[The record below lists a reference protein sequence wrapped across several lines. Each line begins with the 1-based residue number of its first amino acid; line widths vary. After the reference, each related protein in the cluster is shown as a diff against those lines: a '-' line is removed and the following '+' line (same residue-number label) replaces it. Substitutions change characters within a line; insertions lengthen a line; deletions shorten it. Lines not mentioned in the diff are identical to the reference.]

1 MDRRKTLLGAA
12 GAALLSQLQACGTGD
27 ADTASAG
34 SLDGAGAPS
43 ESGADLSEKAPTDYS
58 PILAPGPHHIEVA
71 CAKDFDSGL
80 IDITLGGK
88 VYPLAH
94 FARPGGFAGSPVT
107 ATTQFVRPIAL
118 GELRTTTNWRCKL
131 DLVEGSTPGKQNFIS
146 TVTTNPTTT
155 DPTWKHTTSTRD
167 TKLTHHFDFFSSQA
181 TNRRHLAS
189 VRISQKD
196 KVIRVANQQ
205 VVMFEHSDLPHVA
218 ISRTLAARLTLYP
231 GIGELP
237 RPDRTREDLVAYR
250 RAIDAAQSRVIN
262 GIDGEDMLLLP
273 KFTADGKHSGHVS
286 MAPLFTYVNGDPHDL
301 EAATIAAEQQLADVY
316 KTAVNKQFSLNT
328 KSFVDVHATIG
339 EEILKLFGGRA
350 LIEDYRKLREA
361 YVEAVKTAD
370 LDTYDLLG
378 SLRETGVHIRN
389 DNTVDF
395 SGEVSRML
403 TNSLKDRGGSKAG
416 GLFNNATSVQLGC
429 VLPSLYDAVV
439 AWPPISTSLQ
449 VGFRLT
455 LVLQSN
461 RKYWGFGGA
470 NDGPIKN
477 YSIVNVSSDGVR
489 FSLTG
494 TIGYI
499 KIGGVSISIE
509 GTFNLSIKDGKWRIN
524 NFTFDP
530 VFDTK
535 AIGIVRRLLNYVLKD
550 KYDDREFGAEAVFF
564 GKTVET
570 LQKPPCQTWF
580 VPDRNG
586 VIGILKHRN
595 YTGFSDAET
604 KEFQDG
610 AFEVDRLL
618 PTSSSTQSKSFVE
631 ASPFRFVLVNGQI
644 ADETG
649 PFEAGFKGNLLW
661 GWAPGVKMLNQVIYE
676 ATFAITGKVFFRL
689 QSNVEFSLVF
699 GSTDFEYAYGNV
711 FQI

>member
-27 ADTASAG
+27 ADTASVD

-43 ESGADLSEKAPTDYS
+43 ESGSAISEKAPTNYA
-58 PILAPGPHHIEVA
+58 PILAGGHHHIEVA
-71 CAKDFDSGL
+71 CAKDFLSGA
-80 IDITLGGK
+80 ITLDLHGTRYTIG
-88 VYPLAH
+88 L
-94 FARPGGFAGSPVT
+94 FDSPGAVT
-107 ATTQFVRPIAL
+107 AEKEVMRPIRL
-118 GELRTTTNWRCKL
+118 GEMHSEGNWRGYLTLATGPSNIYINTK
-131 DLVEGSTPGKQNFIS
+131 
-146 TVTTNPTTT
+146 TTNPNTTN
-155 DPTWKHTTSTRD
+155 PNWKHTVSYRD
-167 TKLTHHFDFFSSQA
+167 TKLIHHFDFFSSAA

-189 VRISQKD
+189 VRLIQKD
-196 KVIRVANQQ
+196 TAIRVATNLA
-205 VVMFEHSDLPHVA
+205 VMFEHSKVPDAV
-218 ISRTLAARLTLYP
+218 INRTLTARPTLYP
-231 GIGELP
+231 GIGTLP
-237 RPDRTREDLVAYR
+237 RPDRTSSDLASYR
-250 RAIDAAQSRVIN
+250 RSIDIAQARTVPVIN
-262 GIDGEDMLLLP
+262 GIDGADMIILP

-286 MAPLFTYVNGDPHDL
+286 MAPLFTYLNGDPNHL

-339 EEILKLFGGRA
+339 EEILKLFGGKA

-403 TNSLKDRGGSKAG
+403 TNSLRDRGGSKAG
-416 GLFNNATSVQLGC
+416 GLFNNATAVQLGC

-449 VGFRLT
+449 VGFRLS

-470 NDGPIKN
+470 NDGPTKN

-489 FSLTG
+489 FSFTG

-499 KIGGVSISIE
+499 KIWGVSISIE

-535 AIGIVRRLLNYVLKD
+535 AIGIVRRLLNYVFKD

-586 VIGILKHRN
+586 VIGILKHRD

-631 ASPFRFVLVNGQI
+631 ASPFRFVLVNGQV

-676 ATFAITGKVFFRL
+676 KTFGVTGKIFLRL
-689 QSNVEFSLVF
+689 QSNVEFSFVF